1 MFIFC
6 DFCLLVWSL
15 VDYLVH
21 HVRVVAI
28 VQIGLL
34 LIFTCLGDFAFYRD
48 VLGFVADVVIGA
60 DWLIVL
66 IMHVIINASIVL
78 LPSEVILDFTVQTRR
93 YRSIIDNLVRL
104 FLCNGILLNFLLL
117 QSD

>member
-6 DFCLLVWSL
+6 DFSLLVWSL

-34 LIFTCLGDFAFYRD
+34 LIFTCLVDFAFYRD

-93 YRSIIDNLVRL
+93 YRSIIDNLVGL
-104 FLCNGILLNFLLL
+104 LLCNGILLNFLLL